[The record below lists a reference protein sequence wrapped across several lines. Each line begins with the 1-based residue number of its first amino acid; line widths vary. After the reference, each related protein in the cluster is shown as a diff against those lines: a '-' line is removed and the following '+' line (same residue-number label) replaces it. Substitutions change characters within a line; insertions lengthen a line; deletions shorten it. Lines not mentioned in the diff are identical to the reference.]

1 MTFLSCLSSNI
12 VNIALP
18 TISKKM
24 SAPLSQ
30 VQLIVTGY
38 IITICIL
45 MLVFG
50 RLGDIKGKIK
60 VFKFGILIFTIGSL
74 ICFLSTN
81 FNLIV
86 FGRIIQGIGAS
97 AYMANNQG
105 IITETFPFE
114 NRGKALGSL
123 ASAVALGTML
133 GSPLGGLIVS
143 YLPWHWIFF
152 INVPLGIICFALTC
166 WKLPSE
172 NIKSEIKLD
181 YFGSLLAMVL
191 MLMIF
196 TFFELAPKYDFSI
209 ALWLGFGIACF
220 LLGILFVKFEKY
232 TIDPLFNFNIL
243 KNRSFTTN
251 IICALLSF
259 LCLSASIIS
268 LPFFFQNVL
277 KMSAATTGY
286 IMMIQSI
293 IMFFLAPMA
302 GRLVDHFRGT
312 TIALIGS
319 IILLIGFI
327 ILSITSHSVS
337 LVGIILGIVV
347 LALGQAF
354 YQPANN
360 TLIMSAIEVE
370 YLGVAGSLNSL
381 VRNLGQVIG
390 ILLATS
396 ILAQARALFYSI
408 GVLYLM
414 LAFLT
419 FITFIFY
426 LYEFIRNKKQI

>member
-1 MTFLSCLSSNI
+1 
-12 VNIALP
+12 
-18 TISKKM
+18 
-24 SAPLSQ
+24 
-30 VQLIVTGY
+30 
-38 IITICIL
+38 
-45 MLVFG
+45 
-50 RLGDIKGKIK
+50 
-60 VFKFGILIFTIGSL
+60 
-74 ICFLSTN
+74 
-81 FNLIV
+81 
-86 FGRIIQGIGAS
+86 
-97 AYMANNQG
+97 
-105 IITETFPFE
+105 
-114 NRGKALGSL
+114 
-123 ASAVALGTML
+123 
-133 GSPLGGLIVS
+133 
-143 YLPWHWIFF
+143 
-152 INVPLGIICFALTC
+152 
-166 WKLPSE
+166 
-172 NIKSEIKLD
+172 
-181 YFGSLLAMVL
+181 
-191 MLMIF
+191 
-196 TFFELAPKYDFSI
+196 
-209 ALWLGFGIACF
+209 
-220 LLGILFVKFEKY
+220 
-232 TIDPLFNFNIL
+232 
-243 KNRSFTTN
+243 
-251 IICALLSF
+251 
-259 LCLSASIIS
+259 
-268 LPFFFQNVL
+268 
-277 KMSAATTGY
+277 MSAATTGY

>member
-30 VQLIVTGY
+30 VQLIVTSY

-196 TFFELAPKYDFSI
+196 TFFELAPPNMIFLSLYGW
-209 ALWLGFGIACF
+209 AL
-220 LLGILFVKFEKY
+220 
-232 TIDPLFNFNIL
+232 
-243 KNRSFTTN
+243 
-251 IICALLSF
+251 
-259 LCLSASIIS
+259 
-268 LPFFFQNVL
+268 
-277 KMSAATTGY
+277 
-286 IMMIQSI
+286 
-293 IMFFLAPMA
+293 
-302 GRLVDHFRGT
+302 
-312 TIALIGS
+312 
-319 IILLIGFI
+319 
-327 ILSITSHSVS
+327 VS
-337 LVGIILGIVV
+337 LV
-347 LALGQAF
+347 
-354 YQPANN
+354 
-360 TLIMSAIEVE
+360 SC
-370 YLGVAGSLNSL
+370 
-381 VRNLGQVIG
+381 
-390 ILLATS
+390 
-396 ILAQARALFYSI
+396 
-408 GVLYLM
+408 
-414 LAFLT
+414 
-419 FITFIFY
+419 
-426 LYEFIRNKKQI
+426 